1 MDPNQINKL
10 ETKDLMLPADAK
22 EEDPTKYVRE
32 VTAAPYFGNTAHRFG
47 GMVEFVRDP
56 DQWGLLEKEE
66 KEKVIAALSAQAELA
81 YQREADQKS
90 LAAGAIKE
98 GETLI
103 VDNCTTCHHLNA
115 DDQGG
120 EAPDLAKY
128 GSRQWLVDFIS
139 NPEHPRFYGPKTEER
154 GNDRMP
160 AFLKDKENLAKN
172 ILSQRQIELL
182 ADFLRRDYF
191 EPAKEAE

>member
-1 MDPNQINKL
+1 M
-10 ETKDLMLPADAK
+10 
-22 EEDPTKYVRE
+22 
-32 VTAAPYFGNTAHRFG
+32 
-47 GMVEFVRDP
+47 EFVKDP

-66 KEKVIAALSAQAELA
+66 KEKVVATLSSQAELP
-81 YQREADQKS
+81 YQGEADQKS
-90 LAAGAIKE
+90 RDAGAIKE

-103 VDNCTTCHHLNA
+103 VDNCTSCHHLNA

-120 EAPDLAKY
+120 EMPDLAKY

-160 AFLKDKENLAKN
+160 AFLKDKENPAKN

-182 ADFLRRDYF
+182 AGLLAARLLRASEGSRVCGPNELRSYLL
-191 EPAKEAE
+191 AT